1 MVDIAASEI
10 KLKSKMHNSR
20 QREVVSPE
28 VCRAPCL
35 GAGPQGQG
43 LGHISQWQRLGG
55 DRSPG
60 ERSLWAV
67 AKGPSASGS
76 QAGQMSQGEAPEQWP
91 VAARSG
97 TQQKELGSVL
107 ATAGGGGQGEGRSP
121 FWGLWVLCLQHGCG
135 PILLKTPKQCSP
147 NPSEHLRQGM
157 ESGRAG
163 PGQQQR

>member
-1 MVDIAASEI
+1 
-10 KLKSKMHNSR
+10 MHNSR

-28 VCRAPCL
+28 VCWAPCL

-55 DRSPG
+55 DRSPRG
-60 ERSLWAV
+60 RSLWAV

-97 TQQKELGSVL
+97 TQQRFSGTRLCQPLSL
-107 ATAGGGGQGEGRSP
+107 TPSGQSRECRLRFKTSPRQRVPKYFLIPSHTLLPEAKDPRLSSLPVTTFQRGEGV
-121 FWGLWVLCLQHGCG
+121 WQAL
-135 PILLKTPKQCSP
+135 
-147 NPSEHLRQGM
+147 
-157 ESGRAG
+157 
-163 PGQQQR
+163 